1 MPDEPGAAEAQ
12 MIQKMLF
19 GGRGWSDLKGALD
32 AGAVRQR
39 VIASNIANANTPG
52 YQAQDVTFAEV
63 LSGEQGSLPMAKT
76 SPEHLA
82 GDAAPTLQPVV
93 KPRGEKVPA
102 GSINDVVIE
111 REMNEMVQN
120 TVHFQAVAQLLA
132 NRYKGLRDAIRP
144 GA

>member
-1 MPDEPGAAEAQ
+1 

-19 GGRGWSDLKGALD
+19 GGRGWTDMKGALD

-39 VIASNIANANTPG
+39 VIASNIANAATPG
-52 YQAQDVTFAEV
+52 YQAQDVAFAEV
-63 LSGEQGSLPMAKT
+63 LRDEEGGLPLAQT
-76 SPEHLA
+76 NQDHLA
-82 GDAAPTLQPVV
+82 GTAAPSPQPVV
-93 KPRGEKVPA
+93 KPRGDEVPA

-111 REMNEMVQN
+111 REMTEMVQN
-120 TVHFQAVAQLLA
+120 TIHFQAVSQLLA

>member
-1 MPDEPGAAEAQ
+1 

-19 GGRGWSDLKGALD
+19 GGRGWSDMKAALD
-32 AGAVRQR
+32 TGAVRQR
-39 VIASNIANANTPG
+39 VIASNIANAATPG
-52 YQAQDVTFAEV
+52 YQAQDVAFAEV
-63 LSGEQGSLPMAKT
+63 LREEEGSLPMAQT
-76 SPEHLA
+76 SPGHLA
-82 GDAAPTLQPVV
+82 GGAAPSPPPVI

-120 TVHFQAVAQLLA
+120 TIHFQAVSQLLA